1 MHYIG
6 WDIGIKNLAYCI
18 IEQLPDKTEIIK
30 DLEIINLIDP
40 PIIHICS
47 MKNKNKNK
55 CNSKASFFNKQTEDL
70 YYCNKHYNLLTTKE
84 QKDVKAIKP
93 PKKCSKY
100 SLEELGLRLFKTLD
114 KNPLFSECENI
125 IIENQPV
132 LKNPTMKS
140 IQIMLYSYFLIKNKN
155 IHIIKLVNASNKLKV
170 YKGDVTKE
178 EKDIISNIKDKY
190 RRNKMTAILHAS
202 LMINDDEKLE
212 YFNSH
217 KKKDDLADAFLMTKY
232 LINK

>member
-18 IEQLPDKTEIIK
+18 IEKLEDNTEVIK
-30 DLEIINLIDP
+30 ELEIINLIDP
-40 PIIHICS
+40 PITHICS
-47 MKNKNKNK
+47 MTNKNKNK
-55 CNSKASFFNKQTEDL
+55 CNSKASFFNKKTEDL
-70 YYCNKHYNLLTTKE
+70 YYCNKHYNLLTKKE

-93 PKKCSKY
+93 PKKCCKY

-114 KNPLFSECENI
+114 ENPLFTECENI

-155 IHIIKLVNASNKLKV
+155 IQIIKLVNASNKLKV
-170 YKGDVTKE
+170 YKGHVPKE
-178 EKDIISNIKDKY
+178 ENEIISNIKDKY